1 MSPSSTLN
9 PKERRDEATAA
20 ATWEGTINAMLTLI
34 PSAAGVAIAM
44 RNPGFRLRTNWQSRT
59 ALSIMPAF
67 FVFTLTSEQKLS
79 HKMKEIAQESQHNN
93 ESVKWAEQVQNAR
106 SKAVNE
112 STLDREQQL
121 QDLYRKSVQ
130 ESGVS
135 IVPGDR
141 LGFHH
146 NVANYTA
153 ANPFKVLAAFA
164 VPSVAWIF
172 YGQTGLQHVQFS
184 VKLLH
189 TRVFGQFATI
199 SLLLSVMG
207 FKELMDKNGKF
218 ITQADADQR
227 VEEMKEVR
235 LSLMARL
242 EADKQNRDE
251 IQDEIKQAHQEDV
264 KDHKVHVKEEKKKKR
279 KQVESVQHVKVAEHV
294 ESVQHVKAVEHVEA
308 ILPVQ
313 HASTVKRQ
321 E

>member
-1 MSPSSTLN
+1 MSTSTLN
-9 PKERRDEATAA
+9 PKERRDEASSAA
-20 ATWEGTINAMLTLI
+20 AWEGSINALLTLI
-34 PSAAGVAIAM
+34 PSSAAVALAM
-44 RNPGFRLRTNWQSRT
+44 RNPGFRMRTNWQSRT

-93 ESVKWAEQVQNAR
+93 ESVKWAEQVHNAR
-106 SKAVNE
+106 SKAANE
-112 STLDREQQL
+112 STKEREQQL
-121 QDLYRKSVQ
+121 SELYRKSVQ

-199 SLLLSVMG
+199 SLLLGVMG

-235 LSLMARL
+235 NSLMARL
-242 EADKQNRDE
+242 EADKQNREE
-251 IQDEIKQAHQEDV
+251 IEDGIKQAHEEDV
-264 KDHKVHVKEEKKKKR
+264 KDHKVHLKEKKNKKSNTIKEE
-279 KQVESVQHVKVAEHV
+279 
-294 ESVQHVKAVEHVEA
+294 
-308 ILPVQ
+308 
-313 HASTVKRQ
+313 
-321 E
+321 

>member
-1 MSPSSTLN
+1 MSSSTLN

-20 ATWEGTINAMLTLI
+20 ATYEGSINALLTLF
-34 PSAAGVAIAM
+34 PSAVGVAIAM
-44 RNPGFRLRTNWQSRT
+44 RNPGFRMRTNWQSRT

-93 ESVKWAEQVQNAR
+93 ESVKWAEQVQSAR
-106 SKAVNE
+106 SKAANE
-112 STLDREQQL
+112 SSMEREEQL
-121 QDLYRKSVQ
+121 ADLYRKSVQ

-153 ANPFKVLAAFA
+153 SNPFKVLAAFA

-172 YGQTGLQHVQFS
+172 YGQTGLPHVQMGM
-184 VKLLH
+184 KLLH

-218 ITQADADQR
+218 ITQSEADMR
-227 VEEMKEVR
+227 VEDMKEVR
-235 LSLMARL
+235 MSLMARL
-242 EADKQNRDE
+242 EADKLNREE
-251 IQDEIKQAHQEDV
+251 IQDEIKHAHEEDV
-264 KDHKVHVKEEKKKKR
+264 KEHKVLVKKQKKKAK
-279 KQVESVQHVKVAEHV
+279 KQAEAAEHV
-294 ESVQHVKAVEHVEA
+294 EAAQQVEA
-308 ILPVQ
+308 TS
-313 HASTVKRQ
+313 AVKTIK

>member
-1 MSPSSTLN
+1 MTSLN
-9 PKERRDEATAA
+9 PKERREEASAA
-20 ATWEGTINAMLTLI
+20 AQWEGTINAVLTLI
-34 PSAAGVAIAM
+34 PSVAGVAIAM
-44 RNPGFRLRTNWQSRT
+44 RNPAFVMRTNWQSRT

-93 ESVKWAEQVQNAR
+93 ESVKWAEQVHSAR
-106 SKAVNE
+106 SKAVSE
-112 STLDREQQL
+112 STMEREQQL
-121 QDLYRKSVQ
+121 SELYRKSVQ

-153 ANPFKVLAAFA
+153 ANPFKVLATFA
-164 VPSVAWIF
+164 IPSVAWIF
-172 YGQTGLQHVQFS
+172 YGQTGLPHVQMGM
-184 VKLLH
+184 KLLH

-235 LSLMARL
+235 MSLMARL
-242 EADKQNRDE
+242 EADKLNREE
-251 IQDEIKQAHQEDV
+251 IQDNIKHAHEEDV
-264 KDHKVHVKEEKKKKR
+264 KEHKVHLKEKKKKR
-279 KQVESVQHVKVAEHV
+279 KQVKAAEHV
-294 ESVQHVKAVEHVEA
+294 EAVGA
-308 ILPVQ
+308 IN
-313 HASTVKRQ
+313 TI
-321 E
+321 EE